1 MFSSSLNTGYTTEML
16 GLLVVIRAVSIPVSK
31 PTVDC
36 YAIDHGFHA
45 ISGKVGAKHWVSR
58 HGMRRPVRIPR
69 RQIDDKRRGMRFP
82 VRPKH
87 LPTPGNHAL
96 RSIFNL
102 AGPVGVDASQMCAA
116 RETRRHPPAGKTV
129 QIRGTSPDKDTI
141 VRARP
146 RNDLLNN
153 REKIEI
159 LPPRRERHSEK
170 GYRRQGRRTNNACSD
185 PSPARLRRTLL
196 FRDKAGERLAS
207 ENRKRQKDW
216 QMIMSWK
223 SPSNKDR

>member
-116 RETRRHPPAGKTV
+116 RETRRHPPPGKTV
-129 QIRGTSPDKDTI
+129 QIRGTSPVTDRGTSPNKES
-141 VRARP
+141 VLRRRS
-146 RNDLLNN
+146 RNGPLNN
-153 REKIEI
+153 REKNEI
-159 LPPRRERHSEK
+159 PPPRRQPH
-170 GYRRQGRRTNNACSD
+170 N
-185 PSPARLRRTLL
+185 
-196 FRDKAGERLAS
+196 
-207 ENRKRQKDW
+207 
-216 QMIMSWK
+216 
-223 SPSNKDR
+223 